1 MHRSLIVKMRV
12 RNLGALLLAA
22 ALGCGGARPHAA
34 ARADSAGVMV
44 AAPDGS
50 YELVLPARWTG
61 VYRIDSLSTQERG
74 AARHGALNLV
84 YLPADSSI
92 RPQTLVV
99 VAVYDSAEWVATR
112 AEQGPPPG
120 DSVAARG
127 GRIYI
132 VGLPQSNPFAPG
144 SRDAIRFDSLGLRPG
159 EVAGLVR
166 LP

>member
-1 MHRSLIVKMRV
+1 MHQSLT
-12 RNLGALLLAA
+12 AAFLATL
-22 ALGCGGARPHAA
+22 LGCGGSRGEPAVARS
-34 ARADSAGVMV
+34 DSAGVTV

-50 YELVLPARWTG
+50 YQLLLPARWTG
-61 VYRIDSLSTQERG
+61 VYRFDSLSIQEQG
-74 AARHGALNLV
+74 AARPGALNLL
-84 YLPADSSI
+84 YLPADSSV

-99 VAVYDSAEWVATR
+99 VAVYDSAAWATTR

-127 GRIYI
+127 GRVYV

-144 SRDAIRFDSLGLRPG
+144 SPDAIRFDSLGLRPG
-159 EVAGLVR
+159 EVARLVR

>member
-1 MHRSLIVKMRV
+1 MRV
-12 RNLGALLLAA
+12 RNLGVAFLAA
-22 ALGCGGARPHAA
+22 LLGCGGSRGEPAVARS
-34 ARADSAGVMV
+34 DSAGVVV

-50 YELVLPARWTG
+50 YQLLLPARWTG
-61 VYRIDSLSTQERG
+61 VYRMDSLSTQEQG
-74 AARHGALNLV
+74 AARPGARNLV

-99 VAVYDSAEWVATR
+99 VAVYDSAAWTSTR

-120 DSVAARG
+120 DSVGARG
-127 GRIYI
+127 GLVYV

-159 EVAGLVR
+159 EVARLVR